1 MDAKSKETS
10 ISQEWMRRQLV
21 AMHKLEQVIVLRIR
35 KIFANEYYIT
45 HIGIPISYPGKNVGA
60 EPEVLLC
67 RTAASG
73 RNYIS
78 QFNQPGQKG

>member
-1 MDAKSKETS
+1 
-10 ISQEWMRRQLV
+10 MRRQLV
-21 AMHKLEQVIVLRIR
+21 AIHKLEQVIVLRIR

-67 RTAASG
+67 RTAASS